1 MSLVRIC
8 EWPVWLNKQTVL
20 IEKRSEEEGNLLS
33 GRSSRKRLRAWSEDA
48 AAIRDYEGLV
58 LRGRWFC
65 AHGLNSRGNYSLGP
79 SP

>member
-48 AAIRDYEGLV
+48 AAIREIMKV
-58 LRGRWFC
+58 WFC
-65 AHGLNSRGNYSLGP
+65 AVVGFARTG
-79 SP
+79 